1 MRIRRSSGTVFPS
14 PSVLILLRIT
24 NYALRI
30 NMSLIARNLSKTY
43 KEGVNNQTVFT
54 GVSIVLER
62 GENLLVVG
70 TAGSG
75 KSTLINI
82 LGCLETPTTGTYLIG
97 ETDPLNFGRS
107 KIARFRRDYLGFI
120 FSEAYLLPQLTVL
133 ENALIPCLAT
143 GLPLKADVAF
153 AKQLLEQMKIDDCQN
168 AHPET
173 LSRDQQQ
180 RAAAVR
186 AMIKRPSLILADE
199 PISKLDARSAEP
211 FIDDFLA
218 TQKSCGS
225 MLIMVTDAPDFKEKF
240 DRTARL
246 EKTRWTISG
255 RRKYGLD
262 ENDTVHNIRSDDAE
276 PAALGLDEDEYVQN
290 VDMSQPKPEPQPE
303 EGAEL
308 DAFRRRFQ

>member
-1 MRIRRSSGTVFPS
+1 
-14 PSVLILLRIT
+14 
-24 NYALRI
+24 
-30 NMSLIARNLSKTY
+30 MSLIARNLSKTY
-43 KEGVNNQTVFT
+43 KKGVNNQTVFT
-54 GVSIVLER
+54 GVSIVLDK
-62 GENLLVVG
+62 GETLLIVG
-70 TAGSG
+70 PAGSG

-82 LGCLETPTTGTYLIG
+82 LGCMESPTTGTYLIG
-97 ETDPLNFGRS
+97 ETDPLTFSRS
-107 KIARFRRDYLGFI
+107 KISRFRRDYLGFI

-153 AKQLLEQMKIDDCQN
+153 AKELLEQMKIDNCQN
-168 AHPET
+168 LYPET
-173 LSRDQQQ
+173 LSREQQL

-199 PISKLDARSAEP
+199 PVSRLDVRSIEP

-218 TQKSCGS
+218 AQKSCGS
-225 MLIMVTDAPDFKEKF
+225 MLIMTSDAPDFKEKF

-246 EKTRWTISG
+246 DKTRWTISG

-262 ENDTVHNIRSDDAE
+262 ENDSVLNIRSDDAE
-276 PAALGLDEDEYVQN
+276 PAALGLDEDEYVQD
-290 VDMSQPKPEPQPE
+290 VDQPNPEPQPE

>member
-1 MRIRRSSGTVFPS
+1 
-14 PSVLILLRIT
+14 
-24 NYALRI
+24 
-30 NMSLIARNLSKTY
+30 MSLIARNLSKTY

-62 GENLLVVG
+62 GETLLVVG
-70 TAGSG
+70 PAGSG
-75 KSTLINI
+75 KTTLINI

-107 KIARFRRDYLGFI
+107 KISRFRRDYLGFI

-153 AKQLLEQMKIDDCQN
+153 AKELLEQMKIDNCKD
-168 AHPET
+168 AHPES

-199 PISKLDARSAEP
+199 PISKLDVRAAEP
-211 FIDDFLA
+211 FINDFLA
-218 TQKSCGS
+218 AQKTCGS
-225 MLIMVTDAPDFKEKF
+225 MLIMVTDTPDFKEKF

-262 ENDTVHNIRSDDAE
+262 ENDTVLNIRNSSE
-276 PAALGLDEDEYVQN
+276 PTPALGLDDEEFIQD
-290 VDMSQPKPEPQPE
+290 VDMSQSKPESKPD

>member
-1 MRIRRSSGTVFPS
+1 
-14 PSVLILLRIT
+14 
-24 NYALRI
+24 
-30 NMSLIARNLSKTY
+30 MSLIARNLSKTY

-62 GENLLVVG
+62 GETLLVVG
-70 TAGSG
+70 PAGSG
-75 KSTLINI
+75 KTTLINI

-107 KIARFRRDYLGFI
+107 KISRFRRDYLGFI

-133 ENALIPCLAT
+133 ENVLIPCLAT

-153 AKQLLEQMKIDDCQN
+153 AKELLAQMKIDNCLN
-168 AHPET
+168 AHPDS

-199 PISKLDARSAEP
+199 PISKLDVRAAEP
-211 FIDDFLA
+211 FINDFLA
-218 TQKSCGS
+218 AQKTCGS
-225 MLIMVTDAPDFKEKF
+225 MLIMVTDTPDFKERF

-262 ENDTVHNIRSDDAE
+262 ENDTVLNIRNSSE
-276 PAALGLDEDEYVQN
+276 STPALGLDDDEFVQD
-290 VDMSQPKPEPQPE
+290 VDMSQPKPEPKPD

>member
-1 MRIRRSSGTVFPS
+1 
-14 PSVLILLRIT
+14 
-24 NYALRI
+24 
-30 NMSLIARNLSKTY
+30 MSLIARNLSKTY

-54 GVSIVLER
+54 GVSIVLDK
-62 GENLLVVG
+62 GETLLIVG
-70 TAGSG
+70 PAGSG

-82 LGCLETPTTGTYLIG
+82 LGCLESPTTGTYLIG
-97 ETDPLNFGRS
+97 ETDPLTFSRS
-107 KIARFRRDYLGFI
+107 KISRFRRDYLGFI

-153 AKQLLEQMKIDDCQN
+153 AKELLAQMKIDNCKDLY
-168 AHPET
+168 PEA
-173 LSRDQQQ
+173 LSREQQQ
-180 RAAAVR
+180 RVAAVR

-199 PISKLDARSAEP
+199 PVSRLDVRATEP

-218 TQKSCGS
+218 AQKSCGS
-225 MLIMVTDAPDFKEKF
+225 MLIMVSDAPDFKEKF
-240 DRTARL
+240 DRTAKL
-246 EKTRWTISG
+246 EKTQWAISG

-262 ENDTVHNIRSDDAE
+262 ENDSVLNIRSENAE
-276 PAALGLDEDEYVQN
+276 PAALSLDEEEYIQDVN
-290 VDMSQPKPEPQPE
+290 QPLPEQPE

>member
-1 MRIRRSSGTVFPS
+1 
-14 PSVLILLRIT
+14 
-24 NYALRI
+24 
-30 NMSLIARNLSKTY
+30 MSLIARNLSKTY

-54 GVSIVLER
+54 GVSIVLDK
-62 GENLLVVG
+62 GETLLIVG
-70 TAGSG
+70 PAGSG

-82 LGCLETPTTGTYLIG
+82 LGCMESPTTGTYLIG
-97 ETDPLNFGRS
+97 ETDPLTFSRS
-107 KIARFRRDYLGFI
+107 KISRFRRDYLGFI

-153 AKQLLEQMKIDDCQN
+153 AKELLEQMKIDNCQN
-168 AHPET
+168 LYPET
-173 LSRDQQQ
+173 LSREQQQ

-199 PISKLDARSAEP
+199 PVSRLDVRSIEP

-218 TQKSCGS
+218 AQKSCGS
-225 MLIMVTDAPDFKEKF
+225 MLIMASDAPDFKEKF

-246 EKTRWTISG
+246 DKTRWTISG

-262 ENDTVHNIRSDDAE
+262 ENDSVLNIRSDDAE
-276 PAALGLDEDEYVQN
+276 PSALGLEEDEYVQD
-290 VDMSQPKPEPQPE
+290 VEQPQPEPQPE

>member
-1 MRIRRSSGTVFPS
+1 
-14 PSVLILLRIT
+14 
-24 NYALRI
+24 
-30 NMSLIARNLSKTY
+30 MSLIARNLSKTY

-54 GVSIVLER
+54 GVSIVLDR

-70 TAGSG
+70 PAGSG

-107 KIARFRRDYLGFI
+107 KISRFRRDYLGFI

-153 AKQLLEQMKIDDCQN
+153 AKQLLEQMKIDNCQN
-168 AHPET
+168 SHPET
-173 LSRDQQQ
+173 LSQDQQQ

-199 PISKLDARSAEP
+199 PVSRMDARFIEP
-211 FIDDFLA
+211 YIDDFLA
-218 TQKSCGS
+218 AQKSCGS
-225 MLIMVTDAPDFKEKF
+225 MLIWTSDTPDFKEKF

-246 EKTRWTISG
+246 NKTQWVISG

-262 ENDTVHNIRSDDAE
+262 ENDSVLNIRNESE
-276 PAALGLDEDEYVQN
+276 STPALGLDEDEFIQD
-290 VDMSQPKPEPQPE
+290 VDMSQSTPEQEPD

>member
-1 MRIRRSSGTVFPS
+1 
-14 PSVLILLRIT
+14 
-24 NYALRI
+24 
-30 NMSLIARNLSKTY
+30 MSLIARNLSKTY
-43 KEGVNNQTVFT
+43 KEGVYNQTVFT
-54 GVSIVLER
+54 GVSIVLDK
-62 GENLLVVG
+62 GETLLVVG
-70 TAGSG
+70 PAGSG

-82 LGCLETPTTGTYLIG
+82 LGCLESPTTGTYLIG
-97 ETDPLNFGRS
+97 ETDPLTFGRS
-107 KIARFRRDYLGFI
+107 KISRFRRDYLGFI

-133 ENALIPCLAT
+133 ENTLIPCLAT

-153 AKQLLEQMKIDDCQN
+153 AKELLEQMKIDNCQGLY
-168 AHPET
+168 PET

-199 PISKLDARSAEP
+199 PVSRLDARAVEP
-211 FIDDFLA
+211 FVDDFLA
-218 TQKSCGS
+218 AQKSCGS
-225 MLIMVTDAPDFKEKF
+225 MLIMASDSPDFKEKF

-262 ENDTVHNIRSDDAE
+262 ENDSVLNIRNESE
-276 PAALGLDEDEYVQN
+276 PAPALGLDEDEYIQ
-290 VDMSQPKPEPQPE
+290 DIEMTQPKPEPQPE

>member
-1 MRIRRSSGTVFPS
+1 
-14 PSVLILLRIT
+14 
-24 NYALRI
+24 
-30 NMSLIARNLSKTY
+30 MSLIARNLSKTY

-62 GENLLVVG
+62 GETLLVVG
-70 TAGSG
+70 PAGSG
-75 KSTLINI
+75 KTTLINI

-107 KIARFRRDYLGFI
+107 KISRFRRDYLGFI

-133 ENALIPCLAT
+133 ENVLIPCLAT

-153 AKQLLEQMKIDDCQN
+153 AKELLAQMKIDNCIN
-168 AHPET
+168 AHPDS

-199 PISKLDARSAEP
+199 PISKLDVRGAEP
-211 FIDDFLA
+211 FINDFLA
-218 TQKSCGS
+218 AQKTCGS
-225 MLIMVTDAPDFKEKF
+225 MLIMVTDTPDFKEKF

-262 ENDTVHNIRSDDAE
+262 ENDTVLNIRNSSE
-276 PAALGLDEDEYVQN
+276 PMQALGLDDDEFIQD
-290 VDMSQPKPEPQPE
+290 VDMSQPKPEPKPD

>member
-1 MRIRRSSGTVFPS
+1 
-14 PSVLILLRIT
+14 
-24 NYALRI
+24 
-30 NMSLIARNLSKTY
+30 MSLIARNLSKTY

-54 GVSIVLER
+54 GVSIVLDK
-62 GENLLVVG
+62 GETLLVVG
-70 TAGSG
+70 PAGSG

-82 LGCLETPTTGTYLIG
+82 LGCLESPTTGTYLIG
-97 ETDPLNFGRS
+97 ETDPLTFSRS
-107 KIARFRRDYLGFI
+107 KISRFRRDYLGFI

-153 AKQLLEQMKIDDCQN
+153 AKELLEQMKIDNCQSLY
-168 AHPET
+168 PEA

-199 PISKLDARSAEP
+199 PVSRLDVRAIEP
-211 FIDDFLA
+211 FINDFLA
-218 TQKSCGS
+218 AQKTCGS
-225 MLIMVTDAPDFKEKF
+225 MLIMVSDSPDCKEKF

-262 ENDTVHNIRSDDAE
+262 ENDSVLNIGSEDAE
-276 PAALGLDEDEYVQN
+276 PAALGLDEDEYIQ
-290 VDMSQPKPEPQPE
+290 DAEQPNPEPQPD

>member
-1 MRIRRSSGTVFPS
+1 
-14 PSVLILLRIT
+14 
-24 NYALRI
+24 
-30 NMSLIARNLSKTY
+30 MSLIARNLSKTY

-54 GVSIVLER
+54 GVSIVLDK
-62 GENLLVVG
+62 GETLLIVG
-70 TAGSG
+70 PAGSG

-82 LGCLETPTTGTYLIG
+82 LGCMESPTTGTYLIG
-97 ETDPLNFGRS
+97 ETDPLTFSRS
-107 KIARFRRDYLGFI
+107 KISRFRRDYLGFI
-120 FSEAYLLPQLTVL
+120 FSEACLLPQLTVL

-153 AKQLLEQMKIDDCQN
+153 AKELLEQMKIDNCQN
-168 AHPET
+168 LYPET
-173 LSRDQQQ
+173 LSREQQL

-199 PISKLDARSAEP
+199 PVSRLDVRSIEP

-218 TQKSCGS
+218 AQKSCGS
-225 MLIMVTDAPDFKEKF
+225 MLIMTSDAPDFKEKF

-246 EKTRWTISG
+246 DKTRWTISG

-262 ENDTVHNIRSDDAE
+262 ENDSVLNIRSDDAE
-276 PAALGLDEDEYVQN
+276 PAALGLDEDEYVQD
-290 VDMSQPKPEPQPE
+290 VDQPNPEPQPE